1 VRVTIDEDLLI
12 EAVRVL
18 NEAKSV
24 AHAERVSSHLGPI
37 ADDGRCF
44 DVDIVADDLEELES
58 QGKLKRAPAVAG
70 NDSERMPRTRVA
82 YVSLSEQ

>member
-1 VRVTIDEDLLI
+1 MTIDEDLLI

-37 ADDGRCF
+37 AGDGRCF

-58 QGKLKRAPAVAG
+58 QGKLKRAPAVAW
-70 NDSERMPRTRVA
+70 NDRERTPRTRIA
-82 YVSLSEQ
+82 YVLLSEQ

>member
-1 VRVTIDEDLLI
+1 VTIDEDLLI

-37 ADDGRCF
+37 AGDGRCF
-44 DVDIVADDLEELES
+44 DVDIVADDLEDLES
-58 QGKLKRAPAVAG
+58 RGKLKRAPAVAW
-70 NDSERMPRTRVA
+70 DSEQTLRTRCSA
-82 YVSLSEQ
+82 SNRSPYV